1 MDANEEFELKEICF
15 VSHVPVKS
23 EIPTKTCFKDIRDLE
38 FNGMSDHY
46 INYSMARVQGSRY
59 LMNAGSNRD
68 YFVDTSTL
76 TANKAD
82 IDIRSPI
89 DNHYNIRIENFTN
102 CFIEGEYMLLV
113 GFFGK
118 MAILRGLQYIGQ
130 IEFQAKVENCKNDTT
145 IYGRYAQQVDKT
157 VYVVDLLGDFY
168 RIEWQD
174 IKDGNYQK
182 TLVVKSNVENFFVD
196 RGLGLAIVNENG
208 TLSLDNNDNGTL
220 SLDNKTEVELQTKFN
235 PLAKW
240 KIVTCVAKC
249 WIVSGDCYLDGHAIM
264 ASISKKSSIKS
275 TQKIKLT
282 SNGYKG
288 ISGSEYGGIYAL
300 RKVYITGMRG
310 IMIAIERDGC
320 CHLMSVDFGR
330 LTVLQSIDSIVDV
343 DMVLYESE
351 NIVHSVT
358 AARTKGE
365 FIVGGCG
372 WTRVITVKYK

>member
-1 MDANEEFELKEICF
+1 MYANEEFGLEEICF

-23 EIPTKTCFKDIRDLE
+23 EIPTKASFKDIRDLE

-59 LMNAGSNRD
+59 LMNASSNRD

-113 GFFGK
+113 GFSGK

-130 IEFQAKVENCKNDTT
+130 IEFKAKVENCKNDTI
-145 IYGRYAQQVDKT
+145 IYGRYAQQVGKT
-157 VYVVDLLGDFY
+157 VYAVDLFGDFY

-174 IKDGNYQK
+174 IKAGNYQK
-182 TLVVKSNVENFFVD
+182 TLVVESNVENFFVD

-208 TLSLDNNDNGTL
+208 TLSLDN
-220 SLDNKTEVELQTKFN
+220 KTKVDLQTKCN
-235 PLAKW
+235 PSAKW
-240 KIVTCVAKC
+240 TIVTCVAKC

-264 ASISKKSSIKS
+264 ASISKKGSIKS

-300 RKVYITGMRG
+300 RKVYASGMRG
-310 IMIAIERDGC
+310 IMMAIERDGC
-320 CHLMSVDFGR
+320 CHLISVDFGR
-330 LTVLQSIDSIVDV
+330 LTVLQSIDSIVDI

-372 WTRVITVKYK
+372 